1 MSHMHG
7 KRGRFII
14 KDQCLPLKSPNL
26 FIIGAPKC
34 GTTHVVQSLS
44 EHDQIFVPYPK
55 ETGFWATDMKRPK
68 TVSNIN
74 TLDDYLSLYSSA
86 QAQHKYLIDGSVIYL
101 SSALAVSNILRFHAH
116 AKFVI
121 MLRNPVEQVQSWHRE
136 QVFNLNENITDFW
149 EAWLLQD
156 DRARGES
163 LPPRATEP
171 LRIQYTSY
179 CALGDQLHDVVKIV
193 PSEQLF
199 IGFLDDLQ
207 DDPAAFYSELQ
218 FFLGLTPDSIGKS
231 GAVKTGHEHRFPL
244 LAPWYQKPPKPLTPV
259 VRHAKKVLRAN
270 RNTLKWVK
278 RLLAK
283 KSASYELSEDQRKVL
298 HTAFD
303 PQTQKIEAITGRD
316 LTHWKRR

>member
-1 MSHMHG
+1 MSQMYEQ
-7 KRGRFII
+7 RERFTI
-14 KDQCLPLKSPNL
+14 KDQCLPLNAPNL

-34 GTTHVVQSLS
+34 GTTHVVHSLS
-44 EHDQIFVPYPK
+44 EHGQVFVPYPK
-55 ETGFWATDMKRPK
+55 ETGFWATDMRRPE

-101 SSALAVSNILRFHAH
+101 SSPLAVSNILEFDAH

-136 QVFNLNENITDFW
+136 QVFNFNENVTDFW

-156 DRARGES
+156 ERARGES
-163 LPPRATEP
+163 LPPRVTEP
-171 LRIQYTSY
+171 LRIQYASY
-179 CALGDQLHDVVKIV
+179 CALGDQLGDVVKII

-199 IGFLDDLQ
+199 IGFLDDLH
-207 DDPAAFYSELQ
+207 DDPVAFYSELQ
-218 FFLGLTPDSIGKS
+218 SFLGLTPDSIGTS
-231 GAVKTGHEHRFPL
+231 GAVKSRHEHRYPL
-244 LAPWYQKPPKPLTPV
+244 LASWYQKPPKTLTPM
-259 VRHAKKVLRAN
+259 VRQAKKVLRSN
-270 RNTLKWVK
+270 KNILKWVK

-283 KSASYELSEDQRKVL
+283 KSSSYELSEDQRKAL

-316 LTHWKRR
+316 LTHWKLR